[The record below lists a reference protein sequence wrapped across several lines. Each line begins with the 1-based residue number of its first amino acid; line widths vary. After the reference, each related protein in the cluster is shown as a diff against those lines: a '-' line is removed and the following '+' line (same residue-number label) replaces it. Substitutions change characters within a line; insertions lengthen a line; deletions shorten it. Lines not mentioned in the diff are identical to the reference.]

1 MKFQHNIVQML
12 HLGRWMKLRR
22 ASNSRDGVIEGGDDA
37 QQHNAQWHQAQ
48 RHSLLEEARQ
58 HGQ

>member
-1 MKFQHNIVQML
+1 MKFYLNIFQML

-48 RHSLLEEARQ
+48 RHSLLEEAR
-58 HGQ
+58 